1 MTGISYTTTE
11 LHLHQTPDS
20 GFCFYQRLCEFCF
33 KLPVNPL
40 AASQSKVKTCPRVV
54 SHMPYLIKKKVR
66 LCSSVK
72 WVFRALRYEGL
83 GQDDAPDVSPPLS
96 PENTVAGESSA
107 SACSGSSPSV
117 LSPIQMWDS
126 GSAFLT
132 VSPRPLSFY
141 FWLVPGSPLSKL
153 PLLLGFLVL
162 TRAPHAA
169 TCGSVLGSSP
179 PLGYLPP
186 QQLSGLGLTTPASS

>member
-1 MTGISYTTTE
+1 MGLSKIILPAYSSLCGFNLGPLLTSAAQDGDGNKSTE

-20 GFCFYQRLCEFCF
+20 GFCFYQRFREFCF
-33 KLPVNPL
+33 KLPVNPHV
-40 AASQSKVKTCPRVV
+40 ASQSKVKTCPRVV

-83 GQDDAPDVSPPLS
+83 GQDDAPDISPPLS

-132 VSPRPLSFY
+132 VSP
-141 FWLVPGSPLSKL
+141 
-153 PLLLGFLVL
+153 
-162 TRAPHAA
+162 
-169 TCGSVLGSSP
+169 
-179 PLGYLPP
+179 
-186 QQLSGLGLTTPASS
+186 